1 MDIARSILLDREK
14 GTRLLVTEYRD
25 RLYAV
30 ALALCRDPAE
40 AEDLAFRTI
49 ERAVSRIELYEERD
63 SFYEWLQIILLNLY
77 RNSVRGKMVR
87 STVAAGVGQ
96 DLEDVAGKLQ
106 DGDVESAEKIYAAV
120 DSAILR
126 DAIDRLPEDMKETV
140 ILRYFMDM
148 PLKKMAQILS
158 VPVGTV
164 MSRLHYARLALAQRI
179 GAAMKKPAVAMIA
192 AAFVLLG
199 ATAAVVVGA
208 RLSSTAGT
216 SSGDE
221 ATMVPGVTQT
231 TEEPEAA
238 EVTQTTEGTQATE
251 EPEAAASNPAEEA
264 SAVSSV
270 PNVPSVSSTTFTKG
284 ETIMKKGRAAAA
296 ALSAAMIAAA
306 PVSATVLQGA
316 SSLERSIALVARDRT
331 HAERGFDTFL
341 ARDRDIKEQ
350 FLGKFRS
357 DEPKGIVIVFR

>member
-1 MDIARSILLDREK
+1 MDIVDEIRTNREAGILRLEREYK
-14 GTRLLVTEYRD
+14 PKLL
-25 RLYAV
+25 AV
-30 ALALCRDPAE
+30 AARFCPDSQEAE
-40 AEDLAFRTI
+40 ALVYRTMDEVIRCIETLADPESFFGWMCGIMSNQFRKLNRRKINGKIAYTNQFIEVTDETI
-49 ERAVSRIELYEERD
+49 GVD
-63 SFYEWLQIILLNLY
+63 SVVQ
-77 RNSVRGKMVR
+77 
-87 STVAAGVGQ
+87 
-96 DLEDVAGKLQ
+96 
-106 DGDVESAEKIYAAV
+106 AV
-120 DSAILR
+120 DASLLREAIES
-126 DAIDRLPEDMKETV
+126 LPPKLKEAV
-140 ILRYFMDM
+140 LLRYFADM
-148 PLKKMAQILS
+148 PLTQIARFLMI
-158 VPVGTV
+158 PVGTV
-164 MSRLHYARLALAQRI
+164 NSRLHMARVVLAMRL
-179 GAAMKKPAVAMIA
+179 GAKLKKSAVAMVA
-192 AAFVLLG
+192 AGLFLL
-199 ATAAVVVGA
+199 AVTAAVVVGA
-208 RLSSTAGT
+208 RLSSTAET